1 MRFLTVLMLLVLFVA
16 CDNNSE
22 TVNELTDTADNPFT
36 VQLEDQPQWE
46 KDQLR
51 LIPITAS
58 ADYLA
63 EQQKVAQYK
72 VLSEVIEEERF
83 RVSEKKPYG
92 RFDDM
97 GAVNALTVQ
106 NKTDVPVFLMEG
118 EVVQGGNQDR
128 VIGEDAVIAARSIQ
142 DIPVF
147 CVEQSRWT
155 YRGDKAL
162 NEGDKKIFAF
172 RGYYNVASGK
182 VRRSVASGSQ
192 QAVWDQV
199 ADIRTQYS
207 IEGSTKAYAD
217 LETNDDFVNNRA
229 IYERFFEGK
238 LEENEQI
245 VGFIA
250 VSGNK
255 ILGADV
261 FGHPDLLNRQFPAL
275 LSSYATDALTE
286 GNGLEL
292 SERSLTSFTSRL
304 LNTLAE
310 TDSGLRA
317 EGRLVH
323 LAQLPN

>member
-1 MRFLTVLMLLVLFVA
+1 MRFLTLLSLLVLFVA

-22 TVNELTDTADNPFT
+22 TSNELTDNTDNPFT
-36 VQLEDQPQWE
+36 VQLDDQPQWE

-58 ADYLA
+58 AEFLA
-63 EQQKVAQYK
+63 QQEKVAQYK

-106 NKTDVPVFLMEG
+106 NKTDAPVFLMEG
-118 EVVQGGNQDR
+118 DVVQGGNQDR
-128 VIGEDAVIAARSIQ
+128 VIAEDAVIAARSIQ

-147 CVEQSRWT
+147 CVEHGRWT
-155 YRGDKAL
+155 YKGDKAL

-172 RGYYNVASGK
+172 RGYYNVASGN

-207 IEGSTKAYAD
+207 IEGSTLAYAD
-217 LETNDDFVNNRA
+217 LETNEDFVNGRA
-229 IYERFFEGK
+229 AYEHFFGDK
-238 LEENEQI
+238 LSTNEEI
-245 VGFIA
+245 IGFIA

-286 GNGLEL
+286 GNDNEL
-292 SERSLTSFTSRL
+292 SARSLNAFTARL
-304 LNTLAE
+304 LDALAE
-310 TDSGLRA
+310 A
-317 EGRLVH
+317 NEGELLHV
-323 LAQLPN
+323 AQLP

>member
-1 MRFLTVLMLLVLFVA
+1 MRFLTLFSLIVLLTA
-16 CDNNSE
+16 CVNNRENSE
-22 TVNELTDTADNPFT
+22 ELTSPADATFT
-36 VQLEDQPQWE
+36 IDDANAPQWE

-58 ADYLA
+58 AAFLA
-63 EQQKVAQYK
+63 DQQAVAQYK
-72 VLSEVIEEERF
+72 VLSEAIENERF

-106 NKTDVPVFLMEG
+106 NKTDDAIFLMEG

-128 VIGEDAVIAARSIQ
+128 VIAEDRVIAARSIE

-147 CVEQSRWT
+147 CVEHGRWT
-155 YRGDKAL
+155 YEGDKAL

-172 RGYYNVASGK
+172 RGYYNVASGN

-192 QAVWDQV
+192 RAVWDQV

-207 IEGSTKAYAD
+207 VEGSTQAYAD
-217 LETNDDFVNNRA
+217 LETNDEFVNARST
-229 IYERFFEGK
+229 YERYFSDK
-238 LEENEQI
+238 LADNNQI
-245 VGFIA
+245 IGFIA

-261 FGHPDLLNRQFPAL
+261 FGHPELLNRQFPAL

-286 GNGLEL
+286 GNTLEL
-292 SERSLTSFTSRL
+292 SDRKLDSFTGYL
-304 LNTLAE
+304 LQELRKPN
-310 TDSGLRA
+310 SGLRA
-317 EGRLVH
+317 DGRLVH
-323 LAQLPN
+323 LAQLP

>member
-1 MRFLTVLMLLVLFVA
+1 MRFLTLLSLLVLFVA

-22 TVNELTDTADNPFT
+22 TVNELTDSLDSPFT

-58 ADYLA
+58 ADFLA
-63 EQQKVAQYK
+63 DQQNVAQYK

-106 NKTDVPVFLMEG
+106 NKTEAPVFLMEG
-118 EVVQGGNQDR
+118 EVIQGGNQDR
-128 VIGEDAVIAARSIQ
+128 VIAEDAIIAARNIQ

-147 CVEQSRWT
+147 CVEHGRWT

-207 IEGSTKAYAD
+207 VEGSTKAYAD
-217 LETNDDFVNNRA
+217 LETNEDFVNDRVA
-229 IYERFFEGK
+229 YERFFDGK
-238 LEENEQI
+238 LANNEEI

-275 LSSYATDALTE
+275 LSSYATDALTD
-286 GNGLEL
+286 GSSADI
-292 SERSLTSFTSRL
+292 SERSLESFSSRL
-304 LNTLAE
+304 LSALQDA
-310 TDSGLRA
+310 DSGLRA
-317 EGRLVH
+317 EGKLVH
-323 LAQLPN
+323 LAQLP

>member
-1 MRFLTVLMLLVLFVA
+1 MRFLTLLSLLVLFVA

-22 TVNELTDTADNPFT
+22 TSNELTDNTDNPFT
-36 VQLEDQPQWE
+36 VQLEDLPQWE

-58 ADYLA
+58 AEFLA
-63 EQQKVAQYK
+63 QQEKVAQYK

-106 NKTDVPVFLMEG
+106 NKTDAPVFLMEG
-118 EVVQGGNQDR
+118 DVVQGGNQDR
-128 VIGEDAVIAARSIQ
+128 VIAEDAVIAARSIQ

-147 CVEQSRWT
+147 CVEHGRWT
-155 YRGDKAL
+155 YKGDKAL

-172 RGYYNVASGK
+172 RGYYNVASGN

-207 IEGSTKAYAD
+207 IEGSTQAYAD
-217 LETNDDFVNNRA
+217 LETNEDFVNDRA
-229 IYERFFEGK
+229 TYEHFFGDK
-238 LEENEQI
+238 LSANEEI
-245 VGFIA
+245 IGFIA

-286 GNGLEL
+286 GNDNEL
-292 SERSLTSFTSRL
+292 STRSLNAFTARL
-304 LNTLAE
+304 LDALAE
-310 TDSGLRA
+310 AS
-317 EGRLVH
+317 EGELLHV
-323 LAQLPN
+323 AQLP

>member
-1 MRFLTVLMLLVLFVA
+1 MRFLTLLSLAVLLVA
-16 CDNNSE
+16 CQSNSE
-22 TVNELTDTADNPFT
+22 TANELTSSNDSPFT
-36 VQLEDQPQWE
+36 VQTADQPQWK

-58 ADYLA
+58 AAFLE

-72 VLSEVIEEERF
+72 VLSEALTNERF

-106 NKTDVPVFLMEG
+106 NKTDEPVFLMEG

-128 VIGEDAVIAARSIQ
+128 VIAEDAVIAARSIQ

-147 CVEQSRWT
+147 CVEHGRWT
-155 YRGDKAL
+155 YEGDNAL

-172 RGYYNVASGK
+172 RGYYNVAAGK

-207 IEGSTKAYAD
+207 VEGSTQAYAD
-217 LETNDDFVNNRA
+217 LETSEDFVNARTG
-229 IYERFFEGK
+229 YERFFADK
-238 LEENEQI
+238 LQDNKEI

-250 VSGNK
+250 VSGDK

-261 FGHPDLLNRQFPAL
+261 FGHPALLNRQFPAL
-275 LSSYATDALTE
+275 LSSYATDALME
-286 GNGLEL
+286 GNKGEL
-292 SERSLTSFTSRL
+292 SERQLVAFQELLFKNLAAENPGLTI
-304 LNTLAE
+304 
-310 TDSGLRA
+310 D
-317 EGRLVH
+317 GRMVH
-323 LAQLPN
+323 LAQLP

>member
-1 MRFLTVLMLLVLFVA
+1 MRFLTLLSLLVLFVA

-22 TVNELTDTADNPFT
+22 TSNELTDNTDNPFT
-36 VQLEDQPQWE
+36 VQLDDQPQWE

-58 ADYLA
+58 AEFLA
-63 EQQKVAQYK
+63 QQEKVAQYK

-106 NKTDVPVFLMEG
+106 NKTDAPVFLMEG
-118 EVVQGGNQDR
+118 DVVQGGNQDR
-128 VIGEDAVIAARSIQ
+128 VIAEDAVIAARSIQ

-147 CVEQSRWT
+147 CVEHGRWT
-155 YRGDKAL
+155 YKGDKAL

-172 RGYYNVASGK
+172 RGYYNVASGN

-207 IEGSTKAYAD
+207 IEGSTLAYAD
-217 LETNDDFVNNRA
+217 LETNEDFVNGRA
-229 IYERFFEGK
+229 AYEHFFGDK
-238 LEENEQI
+238 LSTNEEI
-245 VGFIA
+245 IGFIA

-286 GNGLEL
+286 GNDNEL
-292 SERSLTSFTSRL
+292 SARSLNAFTTRL
-304 LNTLAE
+304 LDALAE
-310 TDSGLRA
+310 A
-317 EGRLVH
+317 NEGELLHV
-323 LAQLPN
+323 AQLP